1 MVQHESLLRQ
11 QSRMKWVNEGDY
23 NSKFFHIMTNWRR
36 KKNMIGGLNIEGS
49 WVEDP
54 ILIKEEANNCFQ
66 RRFSEEHW

>member
-1 MVQHESLLRQ
+1 
-11 QSRMKWVNEGDY
+11 
-23 NSKFFHIMTNWRR
+23 
-36 KKNMIGGLNIEGS
+36 MIGGLNIEGS